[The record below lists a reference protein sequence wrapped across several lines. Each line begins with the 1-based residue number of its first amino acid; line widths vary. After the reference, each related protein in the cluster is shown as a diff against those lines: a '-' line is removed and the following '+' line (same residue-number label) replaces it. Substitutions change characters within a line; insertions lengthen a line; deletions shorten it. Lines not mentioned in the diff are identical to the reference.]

1 MPVAPVYVASCPF
14 LNPFSVADEFE
25 GVNVAVVVP
34 SYTLERFVMEPP
46 VNVREAGLTV
56 IAVVFPVALVMEKS
70 PATAPV
76 A

>member
-1 MPVAPVYVASCPF
+1 MAASMVG
-14 LNPFSVADEFE
+14 STVWISGTKFE
-25 GVNVAVVVP
+25 MD
-34 SYTLERFVMEPP
+34 TERELV
-46 VNVREAGLTV
+46 EAGGVIV